1 LSFIVFCY
9 SGSRRLSGI
18 QGVSA
23 INSWIP
29 HQVRNDREEKNDN
42 KEGSA
47 MLYLYEVLY
56 LVSVIALS
64 ELYKNR
70 EDYNIDFQRIQLLI
84 RVCGED
90 DEKITINLRR
100 LDGMDSERFWRI
112 FYSLLIPEI
121 SLN

>member
-1 LSFIVFCY
+1 
-9 SGSRRLSGI
+9 
-18 QGVSA
+18 
-23 INSWIP
+23 
-29 HQVRNDREEKNDN
+29 
-42 KEGSA
+42 